1 MFFVAVVESS
11 AAAATYFVDPVSGN
25 NARDGQSRENAWKT
39 IPFAEQNAANGSTIY
54 LMQGN
59 HGPVVIDRNAN
70 SGRASWADA
79 VTFKP
84 EPGASPVI
92 QSITFWRDVDRWIV
106 WDSCTVV
113 QTTTGVGTA
122 AVEVTNGNYIK
133 FLHCDLSG
141 TMVMDGSGD
150 YLRAN
155 CTDMI
160 VKCGQYAGIGFS
172 YIIFDDC
179 DIHHAGVFGIDFTGP
194 NNGHCEV
201 KNSRIYHTGA
211 SSILCSGGELIHN
224 NDIYSQMLA
233 YADAG
238 KTIPHHGSGIHLT
251 NNLTVTNNR
260 FYCVGNSSPI
270 RGYQDA
276 MDGAVALAGSWSSA
290 GNILTAGEAVTQQA
304 TGAKGMVDPSRP
316 PASGSTTIYICR
328 ATSENTFNA
337 SSPIVSDSNPG
348 RAWNPTAIT
357 RVNPW
362 GGYQNVTIENN
373 LIVGGLN
380 YQFVEIHDLGSGCR
394 IVNNTFC
401 GNRRAAIQSGYN
413 HLGAFVVYPAPYHNG
428 MASVKIC
435 SNIIAGNVSSLPV
448 GCTARG
454 NVMYAY
460 DSGKT
465 QAQLDA
471 AWPGNKVFCWSPT
484 QSTNI
489 EQFTVGGNIFV
500 GGGNFN
506 DHAFDAWT
514 LQADKTYVVSTWP
527 LASIAHQYNLARDSL
542 ARGFAD
548 VDNYAETDYQGAAR
562 DADPDAGRHEYGA
575 SGAGASGPVFAPIG
589 NKDATVGTLLTF
601 AVTASDPNGDTLTYS
616 ASGLPQGAT
625 FSNRTFTWTPAAGQ
639 VGSHEVTFT
648 VSDGQ
653 AQDSAT
659 ITITVTTPN
668 SRPVLAAIGSKS
680 VNENASLSF
689 PVSATDTDSQDML
702 TYSASGLPNGA
713 TFSGQ
718 TFTWRPG
725 YNQAGS
731 YQVTF
736 AVSDG
741 RDQDSEV
748 VTISV
753 ANVNRTPAMS
763 SISDRSVDT
772 GNTLEFSITA
782 TDPDGD
788 SLTYSAGGMPA
799 GANLSGPNFTWT
811 PTSSQTGSYDITF
824 AASDGNLSA
833 SRTATIV
840 VVAAKPDTTAPV
852 IARCSPEPDSIQ
864 VPLNNLVTLHV
875 TDAGTGVD
883 TGTVVIRVNDQI
895 VYQGSEAVYTSPY
908 GRCGRSGSKNDYRYI
923 YQPDQMAECD
933 QTMVV
938 KVNAADLQGNVMSEY
953 SYSYVTEM
961 QSFGANRALS
971 TGTGSAAASRPVTVR
986 DTAGNLWAAWHA
998 GPLGSRDIY
1007 VAKLAP
1013 TAESFQTPV
1022 RLTADAQDQ
1031 CNPDLAT
1038 GPDGK
1043 VYVVWQDNRRGNWD
1057 IFASISSDRKNFSRE
1072 TRISDSND
1080 NETHP
1085 AIAVDG
1091 QSPNR
1096 AYVAWQDGRNG
1107 NQDIYVASST
1117 NAFVSTDV
1125 SRVTSNAANQTEPD
1139 LTVGGQNTAYI
1150 VWTDMR
1156 NGQADIYAATSN
1168 AGPWTNV
1175 PVVTTSSSQTDPAVA
1190 AEPGGATLHLLWV
1203 DNAHGDRDIY
1213 YASSAGLPSSP
1224 VSGRNIV
1231 DDTSGADQVSPAIT
1245 CAPSSRA
1252 FACWQDSR
1260 HAGAGNNDTDLYFT
1274 EVRSGV
1280 SRTNIRVGDD
1290 GTNAGQSEP
1299 AIGVNTHGHPY
1310 VVWSD
1315 DRDQPTQIYYAAG
1328 TFIDPNPLDSKL
1340 VAASVGAMIGT
1351 EPAAIDQPE
1360 DVSIIVPPGACQTD
1374 MRVTISR
1381 IINPQV
1387 QTLECLGSYDFGPSG
1402 VDFDQPVTV
1411 TIPYRYSSGDGRHAL
1426 PYWYDSLTGA
1436 LSQQGI
1442 TDVENIVVSSDLNA
1456 LRFKTTHFTAFY
1468 LVASNSE
1475 TGSATVGA
1483 GSGDGGGGCSLSTTA
1498 DGSPK
1503 ELLVPYAAIATIM
1516 IILRRRD
1523 NRRRRLLQKIEE

>member
-1 MFFVAVVESS
+1 MRVDAYNTNSHCQYRPRARLRGVLAAAVLCLAAIQSS
-11 AAAATYFVDPVSGN
+11 VTAATYYVDPVSGN
-25 NARDGQSRENAWKT
+25 DARDGRTRETAWKT
-39 IPFAEQNAANGSTIY
+39 IPYAEENAVNGSTVY
-54 LMQGN
+54 L
-59 HGPVVIDRNAN
+59 
-70 SGRASWADA
+70 
-79 VTFKP
+79 
-84 EPGASPVI
+84 
-92 QSITFWRDVDRWIV
+92 
-106 WDSCTVV
+106 
-113 QTTTGVGTA
+113 
-122 AVEVTNGNYIK
+122 TNGNYGSLRISRSDNSERTSWADGVTFTACPGETPTFTDIVLDGHAHRYLTFDKLLVDCPYVNGKVPVYIAAGEYIK
-133 FLHCDLSG
+133 FQNCEIRGILGKDDQG
-141 TMVMDGSGD
+141 RYNT
-150 YLRAN
+150 AN
-155 CTDMI
+155 STGALVEMGHF
-160 VKCGQYAGIGFS
+160 VTSSGIGN
-172 YIIFDDC
+172 IIISGC
-179 DIHHAGVFGIDFTGP
+179 DIHTNGTSAVVIKGPYVGDIWIQSNEIHEFGATGISANGTTNGYRSYFQNNQIYIQESVWAGT
-194 NNGHCEV
+194 E
-201 KNSRIYHTGA
+201 Y
-211 SSILCSGGELIHN
+211 L
-224 NDIYSQMLA
+224 
-233 YADAG
+233 
-238 KTIPHHGSGIHLT
+238 HGSGLGIRIAD
-251 NNLTVTNNR
+251 VT
-260 FYCVGNSSPI
+260 
-270 RGYQDA
+270 A
-276 MDGAVALAGSWSSA
+276 T
-290 GNILTAGEAVTQQA
+290 GNILRAC
-304 TGAKGMVDPSRP
+304 GAS
-316 PASGSTTIYICR
+316 
-328 ATSENTFNA
+328 
-337 SSPIVSDSNPG
+337 
-348 RAWNPTAIT
+348 TAIT
-357 RVNPW
+357 MYSDSVPPL
-362 GGYQNVTIENN
+362 GYHDMVVENN
-373 LIVGGLN
+373 LIYDPLN
-380 YQFVEIHDLGSGCR
+380 TAYCVRLEKIGSNFKFN
-394 IVNNTFC
+394 NNTIV
-401 GNRRAAIQSGYN
+401 GS
-413 HLGAFVVYPAPYHNG
+413 HTDGAGTYYYKSALYITGFHADCS
-428 MASVKIC
+428 MASVQFC
-435 SNIIAGNVSSLPV
+435 NNLFAG
-448 GCTARG
+448 
-454 NVMYAY
+454 YA
-460 DSGKT
+460 GGLHGIGIKC
-465 QAQLDA
+465 
-471 AWPGNKVFCWSPT
+471 V
-484 QSTNI
+484 
-489 EQFTVGGNIFV
+489 GNIFHSYDV
-500 GGGNFN
+500 GTGTWQNQAWLNANLPGNRVYCWNATTDNREFRASGRIFKGGPLF
-506 DHAFDAWT
+506 DQYAFTRPGGACHKVD
-514 LQADKTYVVSTWP
+514 LGDSF
-527 LASIAHQYNLARDSL
+527 SL
-542 ARGFAD
+542 AQGSEAIGYAD
-548 VDNYAETDYQGAAR
+548 ATYAPTHDLKGAVRDGSR
-562 DADPDAGRHEYGA
+562 DAGCYEYGA
-575 SGAGASGPVFAPIG
+575 TGAGASGPVFAPIG

-601 AVTASDPNGDTLTYS
+601 EVAASDPNGDTLTYS

-625 FSNRTFTWTPAAGQ
+625 FSNQTFAWTPVAGQ
-639 VGSHEVTFT
+639 VGSHNVTFT

-653 AQDSAT
+653 AQDSAR

-668 SRPVLAAIGSKS
+668 SPPVLAAIGSKS

-689 PVSATDTDSQDML
+689 PVSATDADSQNTL
-702 TYSASGLPNGA
+702 AYSASGLPNGA

-718 TFTWRPG
+718 TFTWKPG

-736 AVSDG
+736 TVSDG

-763 SISDRSVDT
+763 SISDRSVDA
-772 GNTLEFSITA
+772 GNTLEFGITA

-799 GANLSGPNFTWT
+799 GANLNGPNFTWT
-811 PTSSQTGSYDITF
+811 PTSTQTGSYDITF
-824 AASDGNLSA
+824 TASDGSLSA

-840 VVAAKPDTTAPV
+840 VVAVKPDTTAPV

-875 TDAGTGVD
+875 TDAGAGVD
-883 TGTVVIRVNDQI
+883 AGTVVVRVNDQI

-908 GRCGRSGSKNDYRYI
+908 GRCSRSGSKNDYRYI
-923 YQPDQMAECD
+923 YQPDQMAEYD

-961 QSFGANRALS
+961 QSFGANKPLS
-971 TGTGSAAASRPVTVR
+971 TGTGSAAASKPVTVR
-986 DTAGNLWAAWHA
+986 DKAGNLWAAWHA
-998 GPLGSRDIY
+998 GPQGNRDIY

-1013 TAESFQTPV
+1013 TAESFRTPV

-1031 CNPDLAT
+1031 CNPDLAA

-1043 VYVVWQDNRRGNWD
+1043 VYVAWQDNRRGNWD
-1057 IFASISSDRKNFSRE
+1057 IFASISSDRQNFSRE
-1072 TRISDSND
+1072 TRVSDSND
-1080 NETHP
+1080 NETNP
-1085 AIAVDG
+1085 AIVVDS

-1156 NGQADIYAATSN
+1156 SGQADIYAAASN

-1175 PVVTTSSSQTDPAVA
+1175 PVVATSSSQADPAVA
-1190 AEPGGATLHLLWV
+1190 AELGGATLHLLWV

-1245 CAPSSRA
+1245 YAQSGRA

-1260 HAGAGNNDTDLYFT
+1260 HAGAGNDDTDLYFT

-1280 SRTNIRVGDD
+1280 ARTNIRVGDD
-1290 GTNAGQSEP
+1290 GTNTGQSEP

-1315 DRDQPTQIYYAAG
+1315 DRNQPTQIYYAAG

-1340 VAASVGAMIGT
+1340 VVASAGATIGT
-1351 EPAAIDQPE
+1351 EPAAIDQAE
-1360 DVSIIVPPGACQTD
+1360 DVSIVVPPGACQTD

-1468 LVASNSE
+1468 LVASDSE

-1483 GSGDGGGGCSLSTTA
+1483 SSGGGGCSISTTGN
-1498 DGSPK
+1498 GSPK

-1523 NRRRRLLQKIEE
+1523 NKRRRLLLKVEE